1 MKALFASVKTKS
13 RRAFMGLLKMSAPF
27 LFPSWPGASE
37 ESQILSPFRLVFLDG
52 MQGDLHRRFQHD
64 HVGILR
70 TKKLCDTR
78 PCNAPRP
85 PCGHRLPCK
94 ALQGAHAAGRWL
106 PGIAKGALALK
117 EARGVKSGSAGL
129 PGPSA
134 APQET

>member
-78 PCNAPRP
+78 PCNAPKTFMR
-85 PCGHRLPCK
+85 
-94 ALQGAHAAGRWL
+94 AQASLQSPAGR
-106 PGIAKGALALK
+106 P
-117 EARGVKSGSAGL
+117 RGRQV
-129 PGPSA
+129 
-134 APQET
+134 APRDREGRTRP